1 MEQNRRTSDLFL
13 QMHKLPSSASEQ
25 TLAHILET
33 LWRTRKT
40 GLRPVDKSSIRSL
53 LCLPSL
59 EELDPLL
66 ACLRSLIRKSVHEN
80 LIPDDML
87 KLFPIDLSLH
97 LQTTLVLLLQR
108 YQNQWKED
116 TSVDSQRAGALYQ
129 ANAVGTPPSVTPYS
143 AAAAE
148 ILSPL
153 WPRQDDVPVCFSHSD
168 IVSCAPLACDT
179 SMANVASVPPRQHV
193 ISTKDMGVL
202 PCLKSMTWTMERRS
216 SAPANRVA
224 VVSLK
229 LQDRNKSAS
238 GETEVK
244 FQITKDTVDA
254 TLRSM
259 TYISEQL
266 ENIAAGHIPSE
277 PLQKKQRQ

>member
-1 MEQNRRTSDLFL
+1 MEQSSSSSDLFHQL
-13 QMHKLPSSASEQ
+13 HKLPSSASEE
-25 TLAHILET
+25 TLSHILET
-33 LWRTRKT
+33 LWKTRKS

-59 EELDPLL
+59 RELDPLL
-66 ACLRSLIRKSVHEN
+66 ACLRSLIKKSVHEN
-80 LIPDDML
+80 LIADDIL

-116 TSVDSQRAGALYQ
+116 VSMDRQTTGGVLCQG
-129 ANAVGTPPSVTPYS
+129 NVGTATPLLAPFS

-148 ILSPL
+148 MLSPL
-153 WPRQDDVPVCFSHSD
+153 WSRQDDVPGCFNHSE
-168 IVSCAPLACDT
+168 IVSCAPIVCDGNI
-179 SMANVASVPPRQHV
+179 SNVTASVPPE
-193 ISTKDMGVL
+193 DMGIL
-202 PCLKSMTWTMERRS
+202 PCLKSMSWTIERRS
-216 SAPANRVA
+216 SAPGNRAA
-224 VVSLK
+224 VISLK
-229 LQDRNKSAS
+229 LQDRNKS

-244 FQITKDTVDA
+244 FQITKDTMEA
-254 TLRSM
+254 MLRSM

-266 ENIAAGHIPSE
+266 ENIAAGKIPSE